1 MFLPIRG
8 MEHRQFILREM
19 HLRAASPESRM
30 AAGQQVQQPLLRDYR
45 SYYTQHLTCIDQT
58 SGILRV
64 PFL

>member
-1 MFLPIRG
+1 
-8 MEHRQFILREM
+8 M
-19 HLRAASPESRM
+19 HLRAASPESRV